1 MKQSCACVIRGFLH
15 KFLTVPDSQQPFP
28 FTVIV
33 FSRWFTVMQVKKKNP
48 AVACVASET
57 GSSMASSP
65 NVNQFICNEGLVR
78 NQITHNASDL
88 LSVCI

>member
-1 MKQSCACVIRGFLH
+1 
-15 KFLTVPDSQQPFP
+15 
-28 FTVIV
+28 
-33 FSRWFTVMQVKKKNP
+33 MQVKKKKKKDP

-57 GSSMASSP
+57 GGSMASSP

-78 NQITHNASDL
+78 NQITHNASNL